1 MLIAATGKGVYFM
14 SKKLE
19 RGMIGRT
26 VVFSHCKGK
35 RVESGELVDF
45 ECDLLGDYSNVQK
58 ATNTLRRRT
67 HDNSIVITSVD
78 IDSDYYSIPIK
89 LFVQTAL
96 DYKNGPS
103 ELNLAYGKCAN
114 DI

>member
-1 MLIAATGKGVYFM
+1 M

-26 VVFSHCKGK
+26 VMFSHCKGK

-45 ECDLLGDYSNVQK
+45 EFDLIGDYSNVQK

-67 HDNSIVITSVD
+67 HDNSIVITSVET
-78 IDSDYYSIPIK
+78 DSDYYSIPLK
-89 LFVQTAL
+89 LFVQTAI
-96 DYKNGPS
+96 DYKNGQS
-103 ELNLAYGKCAN
+103 EINLAYGKQAN
-114 DI
+114 DL